1 MRAVCVTML
10 SVCVAVLESQ
20 QYIEPSQPNMASKY
34 LPSLTLHILDF
45 KIVALHC
52 DVVLKES
59 YGCINDP
66 K

>member
-20 QYIEPSQPNMASKY
+20 KYIEPSQPNMASKY

-45 KIVALHC
+45 
-52 DVVLKES
+52 
-59 YGCINDP
+59 
-66 K
+66 